1 MAATDSVARNKAVI
15 RRLYE
20 EGFNQAKLALL
31 DELIAPDFV
40 GSKGEQGPREFAATV
55 VSVLTG
61 FPGVQFRIED
71 LFGEGDRVAVRWTF
85 RATHGGPFAGVP
97 PSNVAVSQQGNA
109 LYQLRDGQIIRVW
122 LQMDRLGV
130 LQQIGVLP
138 PSFAAPRPLAVAA

>member
-20 EGFNQAKLALL
+20 ECFNQAKLELL
-31 DELIAPDFV
+31 DELLAPDFV

-55 VSVLTG
+55 LSVLTG

-85 RATHGGPFAGVP
+85 RASHGGPFAGVP
-97 PSNVAVSQQGNA
+97 PSNVDVSQQGNVI
-109 LYQLRDGQIIRVW
+109 YQLREGRIIQVW
-122 LQMDRLGV
+122 LQVDRLGV
-130 LQQIGVLP
+130 LQQLGVMP
-138 PSFAAPRPLAVAA
+138 PSFAAPRPVALAA